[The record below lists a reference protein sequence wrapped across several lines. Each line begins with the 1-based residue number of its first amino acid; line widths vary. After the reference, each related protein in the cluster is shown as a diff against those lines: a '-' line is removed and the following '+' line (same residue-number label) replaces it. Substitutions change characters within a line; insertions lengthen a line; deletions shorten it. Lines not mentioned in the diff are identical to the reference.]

1 MSTAHGSPA
10 TNRIGIVTSSRF
22 ILEDSRPL
30 SKQED
35 GEERSGRER
44 ERGKRSSKLAVY
56 SRPNPI
62 QAIRRNNLAYGESV
76 TLYPGGGALWC
87 AASSLHLVVL
97 THRRALRGPSTRGQ
111 ATRVSNTS
119 PDTPGVRSL
128 PPRRGSVRLSPSSP
142 SLDRA
147 TGHVWGSVYSVE
159 RLVCVTSWAPLPRDL
174 AFLPCLFRYKCETS
188 FVRTSAASQGIY
200 YGMRPRFEDA
210 SNGSMPIGVG
220 CLRKVLALEVE
231 VV

>member
-1 MSTAHGSPA
+1 MRRELPPPCGAHPPPCSPWSIHPR
-10 TNRIGIVTSSRF
+10 TGYKS
-22 ILEDSRPL
+22 LEYL
-30 SKQED
+30 S
-35 GEERSGRER
+35 G
-44 ERGKRSSKLAVY
+44 Y
-56 SRPNPI
+56 SRCPI
-62 QAIRRNNLAYGESV
+62 TPAKKRE
-76 TLYPGGGALWC
+76 C
-87 AASSLHLVVL
+87 A
-97 THRRALRGPSTRGQ
+97 
-111 ATRVSNTS
+111 
-119 PDTPGVRSL
+119 SL
-128 PPRRGSVRLSPSSP
+128 PFLPP
-142 SLDRA
+142 LDRA